1 MNERIKQLRKTL
13 GLTQDDF
20 SARIGLSRNF
30 IAQIEIG
37 SKFPSDRTVSDI
49 CREFDVNEVWLRNG
63 AGEVFVQKTKE
74 EQLGEL
80 LAEITKADDDSFKK
94 RLIVALANLDDDG
107 WNNLEKLIDSIAKK

>member
-1 MNERIKQLRKTL
+1 MNERIKQLRKML

-30 IAQIEIG
+30 IAQIETG

-63 AGEVFVQKTKE
+63 VGEVFVQKTKE